1 MTNHEGKID
10 TKRASIQPE
19 PPRPNS
25 TLHTPTNSKGITISA
40 KYGAPLI
47 HRRNRKYQK
56 IYPQIIFK
64 MQASF
69 ILYIYLYYSGG
80 SLKK

>member
-25 TLHTPTNSKGITISA
+25 TLQQTLMVLVQNMVH
-40 KYGAPLI
+40 L
-47 HRRNRKYQK
+47 
-56 IYPQIIFK
+56 
-64 MQASF
+64 SF
-69 ILYIYLYYSGG
+69 IEEKENTKSTSVINNQD
-80 SLKK
+80 LKLCENGVKSYDIKSTS